1 MHRCLPWSKDGKE
14 LASIKL
20 GVPLKSTVLEPMHH
34 DARVLTKDAK
44 VSKVRSTRLLCFRV
58 IKDL

>member
-1 MHRCLPWSKDGKE
+1 MLWCLPWSKEGKE
-14 LASIKL
+14 LASTKL
-20 GVPLKSTVLEPMHH
+20 GMPSKLMVLEPTCH

-44 VSKVRSTRLLCFRV
+44 VIKVRSTRLPCFRV